1 MKQWTKMMAGLGLLM
16 ALPWVQGEEAP
27 ACIEV
32 TVGGYKTP
40 DYNCLSRQMGNDP
53 QAATAAQRAQDAMN
67 VPVNERAPNSIGLAT
82 PAATGV
88 RMGNT
93 FGTSVKPQRPPV
105 PVNNSPLPNGNK

>member
-1 MKQWTKMMAGLGLLM
+1 MKQWMRAAAGLAFAM
-16 ALPWVQGEEAP
+16 SLPWAWAEEAP

-40 DYNCLSRQMGNDP
+40 DYACLSRQMGNDP
-53 QAATAAQRAQDAMN
+53 QAANAAQRAQEALN
-67 VPVNERAPNSIGLAT
+67 VPVNERAPNSLGLAT

-93 FGTSVKPQRPPV
+93 FGTSVKPQRPP
-105 PVNNSPLPNGNK
+105 PAPATSPLPK

>member
-1 MKQWTKMMAGLGLLM
+1 MKQWMKMMVGLGLLM
-16 ALPWVQGEEAP
+16 AQPWAHGEEVP

-32 TVGGYKTP
+32 TVGGYRTA

-53 QAATAAQRAQDAMN
+53 QAAAAAQRTQEALN
-67 VPVNERAPNSIGLAT
+67 VPVNKRAPNSIGLAT
-82 PAATGV
+82 PAATSV

-105 PVNNSPLPNGNK
+105 PASPSPLPK

>member
-1 MKQWTKMMAGLGLLM
+1 MKQWVRMMASLGLLM
-16 ALPWVQGEEAP
+16 ALPWAQGEEAP

-53 QAATAAQRAQDAMN
+53 QAATAAQRAQDALN
-67 VPVNERAPNSIGLAT
+67 VPVNEHAPNSIGLAT
-82 PAATGV
+82 PATTSV

-105 PVNNSPLPNGNK
+105 PAGNSPLTK

>member
-1 MKQWTKMMAGLGLLM
+1 MKQWMSMTAGIGLLM
-16 ALPWVQGEEAP
+16 TLPGVQGEEAP

-53 QAATAAQRAQDAMN
+53 EAAAAAQHAQDRLD
-67 VPVNERAPNSIGLAT
+67 VPVDKRAPNSVGLAT

-93 FGTSVKPQRPPV
+93 FGTSVKPQRPPA
-105 PVNNSPLPNGNK
+105 PVVNSPLPK